1 MWTVIKAWPAAL
13 LAAVL
18 LGGTYGAGYVR
29 AKHTCTAETTQMQL
43 THTAQR
49 LAAEQEY
56 GVKLAAAAAEK
67 QHWYDLSQ
75 RQSKELAEAQA
86 ELEKSRN
93 TLQEQNRAAVEKGGS
108 SFNGIGPNSLHL
120 YKRAFGYTD

>member
-1 MWTVIKAWPAAL
+1 ML
-13 LAAVL
+13 FRSAAVL

-29 AKHTCTAETTQMQL
+29 AKHTCTTETTQMQL

-75 RQSKELAEAQA
+75 RQSIDTRSKGVECVCFDNVELRHRHPYAHTQ
-86 ELEKSRN
+86 
-93 TLQEQNRAAVEKGGS
+93 V
-108 SFNGIGPNSLHL
+108 
-120 YKRAFGYTD
+120 FGKVVHPHIVAPL